1 METVFFKPAQVERK
15 WYVIDAEG
23 KVLGKVATRAAV
35 LLRGKHK
42 AYFAP
47 NQDSGDFVVVVN
59 ADKVKV
65 TGNKLEDKLYYR
77 HSRYAG
83 GLKKET
89 LGKVLGRKPTF
100 PIEQAIKG
108 MLPHGPLG
116 RAIYRHLKVYAGP
129 QHPHTAQTPAKI
141 EL

>member
-23 KVLGKVATRAAV
+23 KILGRLAARAAV

-42 AYFAP
+42 PYFAP

-77 HSRYAG
+77 HSHYAG

-100 PIEQAIKG
+100 PVEQAIKG
-108 MLPHGPLG
+108 MLPHGRLG
-116 RAIYRHLKVYAGP
+116 RTLYRHLKVYAGP
-129 QHPHTAQTPAKI
+129 QHPHGAQTPAKI